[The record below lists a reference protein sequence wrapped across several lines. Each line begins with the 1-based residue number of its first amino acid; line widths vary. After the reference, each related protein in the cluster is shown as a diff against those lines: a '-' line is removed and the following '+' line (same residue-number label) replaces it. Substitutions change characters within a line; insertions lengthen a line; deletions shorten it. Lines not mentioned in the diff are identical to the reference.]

1 MSDKNKIDVQP
12 IKLGEVTKKF
22 NREEIKD
29 MYFERISTGFPGL
42 DQILGG
48 GIAPGFTVLG
58 AVSNLGKST
67 FVLQLPENI
76 AKSGIPV
83 LFYSMEMNATR
94 IASKS
99 ISRRIF
105 VNKGTYEDNSITA
118 DNLLSQEY
126 MAKLTD
132 EKWNE
137 VKQAIGDVQ
146 KALDNLYVVEGG
158 EKMNTANHIV
168 ENVNEFMK
176 KEKVKP
182 VVIVDYLQILQSEN
196 KNGIRADLDDNI
208 RILKRLS
215 NGNTDDALAEG
226 VGIPVIAISSINRTY
241 YNKPLSMEGFKE
253 SGSIEYSSDVV
264 LGLQFANVGEKVDDG
279 KGEKKEFDMNEA
291 KAKFDRD
298 VVIIPL
304 KQRYGACGEPVAFT
318 YYAKYDYFED
328 GIEKE
333 KRNKTQDKKEK
344 TVEEKEIKTEETNYV
359 FPVRINH
366 REEKEDEVIR
376 PRKKHKGRVF

>member
-1 MSDKNKIDVQP
+1 MSKQNNGEIQP
-12 IKLGEVTKKF
+12 IKLGDITKKF
-22 NREEIKD
+22 NKKEIKD
-29 MYFERISTGFPGL
+29 MYFERISTGFPSL
-42 DQILGG
+42 DQVLGG

-67 FVLQLPENI
+67 FVLQLAENV
-76 AKSGIPV
+76 AKLGIPV

-94 IASKS
+94 IASKA

-105 VNKGTYEDNSITA
+105 VNKATYEDDSITA

-126 MAKLTD
+126 MSRITED
-132 EKWNE
+132 KWSE
-137 VKQAIGDVQ
+137 VQCAISDVQ

-158 EKMNTANHIV
+158 EDMNTANHIV
-168 ENVNEFMK
+168 ENVNAFIK
-176 KEKVKP
+176 KENVKP

-196 KNGIRADLDDNI
+196 KSGIRADLDDNI

-215 NGNTDDALAEG
+215 NGNSDDGLEEG
-226 VGIPVIAISSINRTY
+226 AGIPVIAISSINRTY

-264 LGLQFANVGEKVDDG
+264 LGLQFADVGREVDDG
-279 KGEKKEFDMNEA
+279 KGGKKEFDMNEA

-304 KQRYGACGEPVAFT
+304 KQRYGACGEPAAFT

-333 KRNKTQDKKEK
+333 KRKKKQDKNKII
-344 TVEEKEIKTEETNYV
+344 VKEIKKEA
-359 FPVRINH
+359 I
-366 REEKEDEVIR
+366 EKDNNSKLEIENKEVKKEGVIR
-376 PRKKHKGRVF
+376 PKKKTKTKIF